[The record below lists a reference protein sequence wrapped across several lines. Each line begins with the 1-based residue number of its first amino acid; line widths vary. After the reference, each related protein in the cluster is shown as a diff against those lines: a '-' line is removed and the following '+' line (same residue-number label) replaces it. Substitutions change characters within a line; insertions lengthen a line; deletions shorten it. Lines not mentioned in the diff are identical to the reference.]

1 MTKGHASRKSK
12 RRESGGATEGFSGS
26 VGVREL
32 EGDGGK
38 SDGQSGNM
46 RDGVEVFSA

>member
-32 EGDGGK
+32 EGNGGE
-38 SDGQSGNM
+38 SDGQSGDVG
-46 RDGVEVFSA
+46 DGVEVFSA